1 MALAKGLW
9 LIRDG
14 HCETMSSEPNPQ
26 APPPKRKTV
35 SGKVST
41 QLVDAGRAEGADVL
55 QKLGTGADGLTE
67 TVACERLVTAG
78 PNEVSS
84 EKQHNWATRLY
95 HAVRNPLV
103 ILLTVLAIISFS
115 TAKELSDYLGAWLM
129 VIMVVLGV
137 ALRFVQES
145 KADSAAAKLKAMIK
159 VTATVVR
166 DGKPSEIPLQQ
177 IVPGDIVR
185 LSAGDM
191 IPADVR
197 VLSAKDLF
205 IIQATLTGES
215 LPVEKFDHRET
226 RENVSPIEYTNL
238 CFLGTSVESGT
249 AQAVVVE
256 TGPRTYLGGIASS
269 MTTQQVETS
278 FDKGIKKFTYLMLI
292 FMLVMVPA
300 VFFIN
305 VFSRPPWEIG
315 EDDIAKAPALA
326 DKLAAKSDP
335 VSTYLYQHFDSNAQ
349 AALVAWKLAP
359 TNETGLSTILA
370 TNLNNAVSETNFFD
384 QSRFQ
389 NVALSSETK
398 SRLEKRSAHDFRL
411 NRLLLEDAYP
421 TELKKA
427 GKHDWTGAF
436 LFALA
441 VAVGLTPE
449 MLPMIVSV
457 CLSKGAL
464 AMARK
469 KVIVK
474 RLNSIQNFGAM
485 DVLCTDKT
493 GTLTRDH
500 VILEL
505 HCDVFK
511 KESDDV
517 LLDAYLISHFQTGL
531 KNVLDRAVLSHAEAK
546 QQLCIDNYRKVDEI
560 PFDFSRKMMSVIVE
574 TPQHEYQIL
583 TKGAPEAV
591 FAHCTQFESEGE
603 ILPMEPILIGDL
615 IQEYNDLSADGFRVL
630 AVASRRLDK
639 RAAYSKADESELILK
654 GYIAFLDPP
663 KESAGQAI
671 AALQSNGV
679 TVKVLT
685 GDNDLVTRKVCKDV
699 GLDTG
704 AVLLGSAVENMTD
717 EQLGKAVE
725 TTQVFARLSPT
736 HKQRIV
742 EALRHNGHVVG
753 FMGDGINDA
762 PALRAADVGLSVDNA
777 VDIAKESADMIL
789 LEKNL
794 MVLEE
799 GVMEG
804 RKVFVNIL
812 KYIRMGASSNF
823 GNMFSVL
830 GASAFLPYAPMLPIQ
845 LLTNNL
851 LYDFSQVAI
860 PTDNVNVKLIA
871 KPQPWDM
878 GDITRFILFI
888 GPVSSIF
895 DYTTFFVMLYLFNCW
910 RPSGAALFH
919 TGWFVESLMT
929 QTLII
934 HVIRTRQIPFIQ
946 ARASAA
952 LTLTTIIIMIVGAI
966 IPYSPLAGMLAMVP
980 LPGLFWPILF
990 ATLVAYVI
998 LTQLVKMW
1006 LIRMKW
1012 L

>member
-1 MALAKGLW
+1 MPSRLT
-9 LIRDG
+9 
-14 HCETMSSEPNPQ
+14 E
-26 APPPKRKTV
+26 V
-35 SGKVST
+35 
-41 QLVDAGRAEGADVL
+41 GRAEAAEAL
-55 QKLGTGADGLTE
+55 RLLETAAEGLSE
-67 TVACERLVTAG
+67 AVAAERLEQIG
-78 PNEVSS
+78 PNEVSQ
-84 EKQHNWATRLY
+84 EKRHAWPGRLW

-103 ILLTVLAIISFS
+103 ILLTVLAVISFA
-115 TAKELSDYLGAWLM
+115 TAEEMSDYLGAWLM
-129 VIMVVLGV
+129 VAMVILGV
-137 ALRFVQES
+137 GLRFIQES

-166 DGKPSEIPLQQ
+166 EGKAAEVPLQCL
-177 IVPGDIVR
+177 VPGDVVK
-185 LSAGDM
+185 LCAGDM

-197 VLSAKDLF
+197 VLAAKDLF

-215 LPVEKFDHRET
+215 LPVEKFDAKET
-226 RENVSPIEYTNL
+226 RENISPLEFADL

-249 AQAVVVE
+249 AQALVVE
-256 TGPRTYLGGIASS
+256 TGPRTYLGSMAST
-269 MTTQQVETS
+269 MATQGVETN
-278 FDKGIKKFTYLMLI
+278 FDKGIKRFTYLMLT

-305 VFSRPPWEIG
+305 ALSKAPSQIAD
-315 EDDIAKAPALA
+315 DDIDLHLA
-326 DKLAAKSDP
+326 GKLAAKSDS
-335 VSTYLYQHFDSNAQ
+335 VSTYLDEQFDPATQ
-349 AALVAWKLAP
+349 AALTAYRTDPA
-359 TNETGLSTILA
+359 NNDGLVSLLVS
-370 TNLNNAVSETNFFD
+370 NLNVVVSGPSIYEAA
-384 QSRFQ
+384 RFQ
-389 NVALSSETK
+389 NVHLGPETV
-398 SRLEKRSAHDFRL
+398 SRLKDPGRHDFRL
-411 NRLLLEDAYP
+411 NRLLLQDAYP
-421 TELKKA
+421 GEIKKS
-427 GKHDWTGAF
+427 GKHDWGGAF

-457 CLSKGAL
+457 CLSKGAM

-485 DVLCTDKT
+485 NVLCTDKT

-500 VILEL
+500 VILEI

-511 KESDDV
+511 NESDTV
-517 LLDAYLISHFQTGL
+517 LLEAYLISYFQTGL
-531 KNVLDRAVLSHAEAK
+531 KNVLDRAVLSHPAVPQKAT
-546 QQLCIDNYRKVDEI
+546 IDCYKKVDEI

-574 TPQHEYQIL
+574 TPEHEYQIL

-591 FAHCTQFESEGE
+591 FARCTHFESEGE
-603 ILPMEPILIGDL
+603 VLPMEPILIGDL
-615 IQEYNDLSADGFRVL
+615 IQEYNDLSSDGFRVL
-630 AVASRRLDK
+630 AVASRRLEK
-639 RAAYSKADESELILK
+639 RPAYSKADESELILK

-663 KESAGQAI
+663 KETVNEAI
-671 AALQSNGV
+671 AALRNNGV

-704 AVLLGSAVENMTD
+704 EVLLGNAVETMTD

-725 TTQVFARLSPT
+725 KTQVFARLSPT

-742 EALRHNGHVVG
+742 EALRRNGHVVG

-762 PALRAADVGLSVDNA
+762 PALRAADVGLSVENA

-794 MVLEE
+794 MVLDE
-799 GVMEG
+799 GVLEG

-830 GASAFLPYAPMLPIQ
+830 GASAFLPYQPMLPIQ
-845 LLTNNL
+845 ILTNNL

-860 PTDNVNVKLIA
+860 PTDNVNVNLIS

-878 GDITRFILFI
+878 GEISRFILFI

-895 DYTTFFVMLYLFNCW
+895 DYTTFFVMLYLFHCW
-910 RPSGAALFH
+910 APSGAALFH

-934 HVIRTRQIPFIQ
+934 HVIRTRQIPFLQ
-946 ARASAA
+946 ARASTA
-952 LTLTTIIIMIVGAI
+952 LTLTTIVIMAAGAWL
-966 IPYSPLAGMLAMVP
+966 PYSPLAGMLQFVP
-980 LPGLFWPILF
+980 LPPLFWPILF
-990 ATLVAYVI
+990 LTLLCYVV

-1006 LIRMKW
+1006 LIRRQW